1 MEIFLKVIESTICCY
16 LLYILNVRIRV
27 TLSPTHYPSPFKYL
41 PLLLINSPLPT
52 FPDTFRI
59 TKPVGS
65 LMATNIVQAKW
76 ENNAEQEEEEEE
88 DQEEE
93 EALSLCDLPIDQP
106 PNQQHS
112 HANEATQ
119 EDFDFRSWGAPFEMC
134 VADEVF
140 FKGQILP
147 LRLSFSSEAG
157 LLATPT
163 TGSHKKH
170 YGKQSSSESL
180 DFTSNSSSRSS
191 SLRSQNSSSSTSS
204 TTTTTTSPRARNQ
217 FHTHPSPKPQLRA
230 PTPSSLGNQGRKST
244 SAWGIFRLGVVPA
257 PEIGLQDLKIRNNR
271 SCVSRNSSSGS
282 SNNSG
287 KSVNRNKGSHNKV
300 LKQLVGKGGGLLSGC
315 DCSLETVQSNTVMMI
330 KGGAAAK
337 SVNKTESTTHAAK
350 EKVVESKKK
359 HKEGKKVT
367 SRRSRTFEWLKE
379 LHATHPDEEPLLSN
393 AS

>member
-1 MEIFLKVIESTICCY
+1 
-16 LLYILNVRIRV
+16 
-27 TLSPTHYPSPFKYL
+27 
-41 PLLLINSPLPT
+41 
-52 FPDTFRI
+52 
-59 TKPVGS
+59 
-65 LMATNIVQAKW
+65 MATNIVQAKW

-163 TGSHKKH
+163 TGS
-170 YGKQSSSESL
+170 
-180 DFTSNSSSRSS
+180 
-191 SLRSQNSSSSTSS
+191 QNSSSSTSS

-287 KSVNRNKGSHNKV
+287 KRVNRNKGSHNKVLKQKYNARREKSVNRNKGSHNKV